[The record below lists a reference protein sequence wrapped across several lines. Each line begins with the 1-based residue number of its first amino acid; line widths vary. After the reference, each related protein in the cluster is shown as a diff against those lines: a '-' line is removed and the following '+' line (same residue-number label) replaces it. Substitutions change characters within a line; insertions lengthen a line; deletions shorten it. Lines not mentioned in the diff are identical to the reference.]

1 MTRAKRLAD
10 VGQVWDLDVNV
21 EVIREQR
28 RALRDG
34 HRFKIALGV
43 LGGIAIGLAALGWHG
58 MQTGQFG
65 PVQAFWT
72 AAGPIFGGV
81 IGFHFGK
88 SADDG

>member
-1 MTRAKRLAD
+1 MKPSERLAR
-10 VGQVWDLDVNV
+10 VGEDWDFGVSV
-21 EVIREQR
+21 EVMREQR

-81 IGFHFGK
+81 IGFYFGK

>member
-1 MTRAKRLAD
+1 M
-10 VGQVWDLDVNV
+10 
-21 EVIREQR
+21 REQR

-34 HRFKIALGV
+34 HRFKIAIGV
-43 LGGIAIGLAALGWHG
+43 LGGIAIGLSALGWHG

-65 PVQAFWT
+65 PVQTFWT

-81 IGFHFGK
+81 IGFYFGK